1 MEPLRILQIFT
12 ILNRGGAEMNIMNY
26 YRNIDRDRIQ
36 FDFLVHRP
44 EEGVFE
50 KEIIELGGRIFR
62 LPPIN
67 PLNLREYKNDVKKF
81 FEDHPDYQIVHGQLS
96 ELGVFIYEEAKKRR
110 IPVIIA
116 HAHNSKMDWDIKAP
130 FRIWWKNRM
139 KRSVN
144 TYFTCGADAAQWL
157 VGHKLAGRA
166 YTMTNAISVDK
177 FKYNPLIR
185 KKIRDDL
192 QSGDSI
198 NIINVARFNKQKN
211 HLFLLEVF
219 AELLKLSANYH
230 LYLVGDG
237 DLKPD
242 IRDKIKQLGI
252 SAQVT
257 LLGIREDI
265 EELLQAMDLFCFPS
279 LYEGLGVAFIE
290 AQASGIRCVI
300 SDGVPKEAI
309 LVEDNVK
316 VIPLKKSA
324 ADWAAEIKEFS
335 AYDRKD
341 VSEVIKAKGYDIVEN
356 ARSLERKYLELLQK
370 NS

>member
-1 MEPLRILQIFT
+1 MKKIKVLHVLT
-12 ILNRGGAEMNIMNY
+12 VLDRGGLETMLMNY
-26 YRNIDRDRIQ
+26 FRNLDRTIFEFQ
-36 FDFLVHRP
+36 FLVHR
-44 EEGVFE
+44 ESGAYE
-50 KEIIELGGRIFR
+50 KEILQKNGTIHRV
-62 LPPIN
+62 P
-67 PLNLREYKNDVKKF
+67 PLNFSVRNFLKYQKELDVFFQNNKF
-81 FEDHPDYQIVHGQLS
+81 DVIHVHNNSFGYYPLK
-96 ELGVFIYEEAKKRR
+96 YAKKHR
-110 IPVIIA
+110 IPVRII
-116 HAHNSKMDWDIKAP
+116 HSH
-130 FRIWWKNRM
+130 
-139 KRSVN
+139 
-144 TYFTCGADAAQWL
+144 
-157 VGHKLAGRA
+157 
-166 YTMTNAISVDK
+166 ISSLTDD
-177 FKYNPLIR
+177 R
-185 KKIRDDL
+185 KKILLGKYLNKKIPKVATQLFACGREA
-192 QSGDSI
+192 GKWMYGNNTFEVIPNAIDSQLFSYNIKVRNQAQMALNCQDKI

-211 HLFLLEVF
+211 HLFLLEIF

-242 IRDKIKQLGI
+242 IMGKITELGI
-252 SAQVT
+252 GEQVT
-257 LLGIREDI
+257 LLGVRGDVA
-265 EELLQAMDLFCFPS
+265 ELLQAMDVFLLPS
-279 LYEGLGVAFIE
+279 LFEGLPVSLIE

-341 VSEVIKAKGYDIVEN
+341 VSEVIKARGYDIVEN